1 MILKQ
6 RDQQSENEYEGSMFI
21 IGVLSARKQANKNGN
36 ERQTAA
42 QMLQNAAECC
52 RILKLQQSSMMLI
65 CYGMRACSLKGVY
78 TV

>member
-21 IGVLSARKQANKNGN
+21 IGVLSARKQANKSGN

-42 QMLQNAAECC
+42 QMLQKAAECC
-52 RILKLQQSSMMLI
+52 KMPPNTEATAKLYDAM
-65 CYGMRACSLKGVY
+65 A
-78 TV
+78 